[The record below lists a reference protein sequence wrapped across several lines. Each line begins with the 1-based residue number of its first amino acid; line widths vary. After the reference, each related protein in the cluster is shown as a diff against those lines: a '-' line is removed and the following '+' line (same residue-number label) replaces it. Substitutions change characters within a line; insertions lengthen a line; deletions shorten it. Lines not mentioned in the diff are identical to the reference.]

1 MDLLHSKK
9 EWLCVPKMES
19 SQRHITEHKQASC
32 RQLIQHDNIY
42 KLYIFIDPCIYSHFQ
57 KTPDKVSL
65 SLSLT
70 HTHTNS
76 LSKHQHSYHNCV
88 SLLTVYIC
96 WSGKRMTWVRQEG
109 GIFVK
114 VTPFICFD
122 TNMYVYE
129 YVYAFPKLEKNQVL
143 LFHWEQKYILET
155 FQMYSC
161 QIRLSSYFQT
171 NIDVFC

>member
-1 MDLLHSKK
+1 MLWNTERRISLFGLKTQ
-9 EWLCVPKMES
+9 LCCFPAVWTWK
-19 SQRHITEHKQASC
+19 RHLTKF
-32 RQLIQHDNIY
+32 L
-42 KLYIFIDPCIYSHFQ
+42 
-57 KTPDKVSL
+57 SL
-65 SLSLT
+65 SLS

-88 SLLTVYIC
+88 SLLTVYTC
-96 WSGKRMTWVRQEG
+96 WSGKRMTWMRQEG

-161 QIRLSSYFQT
+161 QIWLSFYFQT